1 MLYVFLLFFYR
12 PKRFFFLLVSFRVTF
27 LWEEYFFLS
36 DATGNSKGKQKKKC
50 KVVNKFTIRE
60 EETVEYCVVLY
71 GKERNKNIQR
81 RKKKVE
87 KEAEAAHLCPSFT
100 TLHAC
105 QCQPRARIRGLFSKQ
120 TFSTVPA
127 TYTTHILFPP
137 P

>member
-1 MLYVFLLFFYR
+1 MFLLFFYR

-71 GKERNKNIQR
+71 GKKSEKKNGGR
-81 RKKKVE
+81 
-87 KEAEAAHLCPSFT
+87 S
-100 TLHAC
+100 
-105 QCQPRARIRGLFSKQ
+105 
-120 TFSTVPA
+120 
-127 TYTTHILFPP
+127 
-137 P
+137 